1 MLGAQGFGLALCQN
15 MNNLQYHLQQQKQLV
30 RYMIEEIGYIQRPI
44 SEIFEEHGER
54 LGNPYQSFIKEVA
67 RHMNHVHGQGIY
79 QIWEKEIINSTK
91 NGCYYPPQALEMLRK
106 IGTNLGC
113 QEERLQMAM
122 LQMLEKELEEA
133 LEKQKKEKEEKGKLI
148 QTLSLLTGVFFIV
161 IFL

>member
-15 MNNLQYHLQQQKQLV
+15 MNNLQYHLKQQKQLV

-44 SEIFEEHGER
+44 SEIFEEHYKR
-54 LGNPYQSFIKEVA
+54 LGNPYQRLVKEVA
-67 RHMNHVHGQGIY
+67 YQMTHEHGKGLY
-79 QIWEKEIINSTK
+79 QIWELEIANGIK
-91 NGCYYPPQALEMLRK
+91 NGCYYPPKALEMLYK

-148 QTLSLLTGVFFIV
+148 QTLSLLTGVFCVV